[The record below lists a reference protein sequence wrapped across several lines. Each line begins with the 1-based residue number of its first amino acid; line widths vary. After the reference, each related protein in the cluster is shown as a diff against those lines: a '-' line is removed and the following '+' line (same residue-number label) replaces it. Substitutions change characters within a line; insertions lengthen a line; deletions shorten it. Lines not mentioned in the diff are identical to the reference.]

1 LIGQISKRPKPI
13 NAMDNSVSASMENID
28 AEYEALVAEFSLV
41 TV

>member
-1 LIGQISKRPKPI
+1 MIGQIIKRSKTT
-13 NAMDNSVSASMENID
+13 NAMDNIVSASMENID